1 MQAALDNPHPQFT
14 FSISGNL
21 VHQIQNTYMNLDD
34 WRMVEIFNLS
44 GDMAY
49 VNGVPKEANFA
60 LGLTQRKSVAAY
72 GMSIP
77 TSSDFFHGP
86 VAEVFREDLS
96 HISFLRKEL
105 NHFCTQS
112 LSWEEETEYV

>member
-1 MQAALDNPHPQFT
+1 MET
-14 FSISGNL
+14 FHL
-21 VHQIQNTYMNLDD
+21 L
-34 WRMVEIFNLS
+34 

-49 VNGVPKEANFA
+49 VRGVPKEADFA
-60 LGLTQRKSVAAY
+60 LGLSQREEEWQHMEDLA
-72 GMSIP
+72 

-105 NHFCTQS
+105 NHFCAQGS
-112 LSWEEETEYV
+112 SWEEGRE